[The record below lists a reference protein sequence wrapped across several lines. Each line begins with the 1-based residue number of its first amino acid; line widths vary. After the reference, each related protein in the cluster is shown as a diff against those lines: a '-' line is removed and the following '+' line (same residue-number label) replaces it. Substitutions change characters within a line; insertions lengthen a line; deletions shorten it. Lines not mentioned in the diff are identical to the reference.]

1 MTALKV
7 PPHSIELEQAVL
19 GAILID
25 MEAIDHV
32 ADLLVPN
39 DFYRLEH
46 QEIYKVCLDLFTT
59 NEKTDAMA
67 VMEKLV
73 SHGASDSQACV
84 YGLVEQMRGSA
95 NLKYYARQLKDKAT
109 ERQILM
115 QSHRV
120 GDIAYQDIPTAEKI
134 QFAQQAMMEI
144 GSAQDKNSLVDVNVV
159 MQEAID
165 EIDYRCGLG
174 SGLVGI
180 PTGFKDLD
188 EKLGGWEAGTM
199 IIIAGRPSMGK
210 STIAMNT
217 IENAIMQ
224 DKYVVNFNLE
234 MPRKSLMIRTY
245 ASMGDIFHDQLRK
258 GKLNDE
264 DWPKLNSVVAKLKDR
279 PLMIDDTPGLTTS
292 QMRARLRRASRKR
305 PIDLIV
311 VDYLQIMGDSV
322 NGNDTS
328 RITHISRQ
336 LKSLGKEFNA
346 PIIVLSQLS
355 RKVEERQNKRPIMSD
370 LRESGA
376 IEQDADVIL
385 FMYRD
390 EYYNENSQFEGMAEC
405 IIGKQ
410 RNGPT
415 GSIYLKS
422 ELAKMRFKDFEGQ
435 VPRYEAKQKPFAS
448 INGGRS

>member
-1 MTALKV
+1 
-7 PPHSIELEQAVL
+7 
-19 GAILID
+19 
-25 MEAIDHV
+25 MEAIDQV
-32 ADLLVPN
+32 ADLLVPE
-39 DFYRLEH
+39 DFYRAEH
-46 QEIYKVCLDLFTT
+46 QEIYRICLDLFSR
-59 NEKTDAMA
+59 NEKTDAVA
-67 VMEKLV
+67 IMEKLV
-73 SHGASDSQACV
+73 SHGASDSQA
-84 YGLVEQMRGSA
+84 YIYELVEQMRGSA

-109 ERQILM
+109 ERQIIT
-115 QSHRV
+115 QSYRIA
-120 GDIAYQDIPTAEKI
+120 DIAYQDMPTPEKI

-144 GSAQDKNSLVDVNVV
+144 GSVQDKTSLVDVNIV

-165 EIDYRCGLG
+165 EIDYRSGLG
-174 SGLVGI
+174 TGLVGI
-180 PTGFKDLD
+180 STGFKDLD

-217 IENAIMQ
+217 VEHAIMQ
-224 DKYVVNFNLE
+224 DKYVINFNLE
-234 MPRKSLMIRTY
+234 MPRKSLMIRSY

-258 GKLNDE
+258 GNLNEDDWTKLN
-264 DWPKLNSVVAKLKDR
+264 NVVARIKDR
-279 PLMIDDTPGLTTS
+279 PLMIDDTPGLTTA
-292 QMRARLRRASRKR
+292 QMRARLRRASRRR

-311 VDYLQIMGDSV
+311 VDYLQIMGDAV

-390 EYYNENSQFEGMAEC
+390 GYYNENSQFEGIAEC

-415 GSIYLKS
+415 GSIYLKE

-435 VPRYEAKQKPFAS
+435 VPRYEEKQKPFAS
-448 INGGRS
+448 INGGRK